1 MQKLLIIDGSN
12 LLFQMFFGMPARIVN
27 ERGEAIQG
35 TLGFV
40 GALLKIIRMTLPTH
54 VVVLFD
60 GEHDNPRA
68 EIDENY
74 KANRTDYTDVPSE
87 DNPFSQLSDIYK
99 ALGYIGMNHK
109 EIEEFEADD
118 VIANYVYKYSGEMEI
133 VISSFDS
140 DFFQLINPNV
150 SILRYRGEKTI
161 LCDEQYIKEKFDIS
175 PSQYADF
182 KSLTGDTADN
192 IKGINKVGPKTAA
205 LLINQFESL
214 ENIIKHADD
223 IEREALKTAVKAEAE
238 RLKLN
243 YKLIKLDEKAGIP
256 FPLADLI
263 YEYNGVTTNEVLRA
277 INLK

>member
-1 MQKLLIIDGSN
+1 MQKMLIIDGSN

-27 ERGEAIQG
+27 KRGEAIQG

-40 GALLKIIRMTLPTH
+40 GALLKIIRMTSPSH

-74 KANRTDYTDVPSE
+74 KANRTDYTDVPNE
-87 DNPFSQLSDIYK
+87 DNPFSQLNDIYK
-99 ALGYIGMNHK
+99 ALDYIGIKHT
-109 EIEEFEADD
+109 EIEKFEADD
-118 VIANYVYKYSGEMEI
+118 VIASYVHKYSGEMEI

-140 DFFQLINPNV
+140 DFFQLINSNV
-150 SILRYRGEKTI
+150 SILRYRGEKTT
-161 LCDEQYIKEKFDIS
+161 LCDKQYIKEKFDIL

-182 KSLTGDTADN
+182 KSLTGDVSDN

-205 LLINQFESL
+205 LLINQFGSL
-214 ENIIKHADD
+214 ENIINNADD
-223 IEREALKTAVKAEAE
+223 IEREALKTSVKAEAE

-243 YKLIKLDEKAGIP
+243 YQLIKLSEKAEIP
-256 FPLADLI
+256 FPKADLL
-263 YEYNGVTTNEVLRA
+263 YEYNGITTTEVLRA